1 MMFFRFILCICFS
14 FQAIAGQAQ
23 LNEALPLDTVSIAT
37 IDQFK
42 DASKNWAVLGAVMI
56 NRTTGDLDFSDGK
69 NVLVFR
75 DDKHTTIGNI
85 KAFDHGNIDFEIQFM
100 LAPGAK
106 AAILF
111 QGVYKIHLNDS
122 WGEKNISYKDC
133 GGISI
138 SDNISPTERNTK
150 RVPLSNACHAPGLW
164 QKLEVSFVAPAFNA
178 QGAKIKNA
186 RFDKVILNGAVIHEN
201 IDLPVRGMEE
211 KAIAPLVIVGMKGP
225 VAFKNIAYLPVEDEQ
240 IKLQNMK
247 YKYMDGKMNTFPDF
261 ASGKVI
267 KTGSLDA
274 ISWQPKTTGEDF
286 AFEYAGVMDVPAT
299 KKYHFQ
305 TVTLGGGRLMIDGK
319 KIIEHS
325 SGIDHEGN
333 MNRKDIGAATVTL
346 EKGLHPF
353 SFTYYRNTWATV
365 PILGV
370 FVQGRGNY
378 LQALHD
384 EASYPAEDA
393 VSRIMIKP
401 AGETVMQRSFLLYQG
416 KRKTHC
422 ISVGTP
428 PGIHYSYDISNG
440 SLLQIWKGS
449 FADATGMWHVR
460 GNQVLQPLGSPLLF
474 NDQPQFVQAEQS
486 LPWPDSLSNEAGSY
500 QWRGYDLKAEGGPVF
515 KYQIAGVNVADVFYP
530 EENGKILTRKINV
543 SGEKAASDVFF
554 RAAKAKKIE
563 RLSNGEYYINEG
575 EYFIR
580 FNSSVQPTIRQTN
593 EGEELVVLIKRGT
606 DSEINY
612 SIIW

>member
-1 MMFFRFILCICFS
+1 MKSFRFILIVYLG
-14 FQAIAGQAQ
+14 FQSIAAQAQ
-23 LNEALPLDTVSIAT
+23 LNIALPLDTVSINT

-42 DASKNWAVLGAVMI
+42 GAFKNWAVKGAVMI
-56 NRTTGDLDFSDGK
+56 NRTTGDLNLSDGK
-69 NVLVFR
+69 NVLVFK
-75 DDKHTTIGNI
+75 DDKQNTIGNI
-85 KAFDHGNIDFEIQFM
+85 KAFEHGNIDFEIQFM
-100 LAPGAK
+100 LSPGAE
-106 AAILF
+106 AALLF
-111 QGVYKIHLNDS
+111 QGIYKINLNDS

-138 SDNISPTERNTK
+138 SDNISTTELNTK

-164 QKLEVSFVAPAFNA
+164 QKLEVSFAAPVFNA
-178 QGAKIKNA
+178 QSTKIKNA
-186 RFDKVILNGAVIHEN
+186 RFDKVILNGAIIHDN
-201 IDLPVRGMEE
+201 IDLPVNGMEE
-211 KAIAPLVIVGMKGP
+211 KALAPLVIVGLKGP
-225 VAFKNIAYLPVEDEQ
+225 VAFKNIAYLPVKDEQ
-240 IKLQNMK
+240 VKLQNIK

-274 ISWQPKTTGEDF
+274 IGWQPATTNEDF
-286 AFEYAGVMDVPAT
+286 AFEYSGIMDVPAT
-299 KKYHFQ
+299 NKYQFQ
-305 TVTLGGGRLMIDGK
+305 TITLGGGRLIIDGK

-325 SGIDHEGN
+325 SGIDHEAN

-365 PILGV
+365 PILGL

-384 EASYPAEDA
+384 ELSYPAEDA

-401 AGETVMQRSFLLYQG
+401 AGETVMQRSFLSYQG
-416 KRKTHC
+416 KRKTYC
-422 ISVGTP
+422 ISVGSPT
-428 PGIHYSYDISNG
+428 GIHYSYDISNG
-440 SLLQIWKGS
+440 SLLQIWKGL

-460 GNQVLQPLGSPLLF
+460 GNQILQPLSSPLLF
-474 NDQPQFVQAEQS
+474 NDEPQFVQVDQS
-486 LPWPDSLSNEAGSY
+486 LPWPDSLPKDGGSY

-515 KYQIAGVNVADVFYP
+515 KYQIAGLNVADGFYP

-543 SGEKAASDVFF
+543 SGDKAASNVFF

-563 RLSNGEYYINEG
+563 RLSNDEYYINDG
-575 EYFIR
+575 EYFIH
-580 FNSSVQPTIRQTN
+580 FNSSVQPTIRLTN
-593 EGEELVVLIKRGT
+593 DGAELVVLIKRGI